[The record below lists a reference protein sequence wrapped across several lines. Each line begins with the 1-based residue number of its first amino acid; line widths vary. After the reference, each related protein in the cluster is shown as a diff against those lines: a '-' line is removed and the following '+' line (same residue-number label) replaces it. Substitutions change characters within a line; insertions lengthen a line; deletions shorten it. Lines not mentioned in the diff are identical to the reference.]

1 VSTIPCMYRDS
12 ALPGR
17 VWLLWVFGLSWQ
29 AMAQAELPSNLRQ
42 RIDALVIDE
51 FVTATEVLES
61 RERACRDTQ
70 EVLPANL
77 LAHIALSNEE
87 KKTALM
93 YFSARAA
100 WECQKDATLALLSAI
115 QLSREAGLEEF
126 SASFDPEN
134 LNARALV
141 IGQYTMLRY
150 EARYLG
156 LPAAKREQ
164 LEAIEGLKW
173 PFKLFESA
181 MALGLRVGR
190 R

>member
-1 VSTIPCMYRDS
+1 MRTLPYRSCDTT
-12 ALPGR
+12 LPGML
-17 VWLLWVFGLSWQ
+17 WLLWAFGLSWQ
-29 AMAQAELPSNLRQ
+29 ALAQAELPADMRQ

-51 FVTATEVLES
+51 FVTAAEALES

-77 LAHIALSNEE
+77 LAHIALTNEE

-115 QLSREAGLEEF
+115 QLAREAGLEEF
-126 SASFDPEN
+126 SASFDPDN
-134 LNARALV
+134 FNARALV

-156 LPAAKREQ
+156 LSVLKREQ
-164 LEAIEGLKW
+164 LEAIDGLKW

>member
-1 VSTIPCMYRDS
+1 MRILAYRSRDS
-12 ALPGR
+12 ALPGML
-17 VWLLWVFGLSWQ
+17 WLLWAFGLSCQ
-29 AMAQAELPSNLRQ
+29 ALAQAELPASMRQ

-51 FVTATEVLES
+51 FVTATEALES

-77 LAHIALSNEE
+77 LAHIVLTNEE
-87 KKTALM
+87 KKTVLL

-100 WECQKDATLALLSAI
+100 WECQRDATLALLAAI
-115 QLSREAGLEEF
+115 QLAREAGLEAF
-126 SASFDPEN
+126 SASFDPDN
-134 LNARALV
+134 FNARALV
-141 IGQYTMLRY
+141 VGQYTMLRY

-156 LPAAKREQ
+156 LPASKREE
-164 LEAIEGLKW
+164 LEAIDGLKW

-181 MALGLRVGR
+181 MVLGLRVGR